1 MIKTLQF
8 VTKVRVLY
16 TTFFQSPFCQF
27 GDRGKID
34 NVFYYIT
41 SILFFLICVISD
53 RSTRYSKK
61 RANTSINIAR
71 EVPMPKLKKMMK
83 LNNLKVPWAHPD
95 GRKRKK
101 CRTKNTKEEK

>member
-27 GDRGKID
+27 GDRGKVD

-41 SILFFLICVISD
+41 SILFFLICVILD

-71 EVPMPKLKKMMK
+71 EVPMPKLKNMMK
-83 LNNLKVPWAHPD
+83 LNNLKIPWEHPD